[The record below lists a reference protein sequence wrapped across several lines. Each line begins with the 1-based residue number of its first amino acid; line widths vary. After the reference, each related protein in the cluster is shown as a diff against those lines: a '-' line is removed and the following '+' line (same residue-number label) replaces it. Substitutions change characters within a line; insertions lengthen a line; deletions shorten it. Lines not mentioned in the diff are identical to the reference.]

1 LQAEVSEYVRRV
13 RETSYEQLRQH
24 LLGAQFNSKDIDSV
38 LLNSLTSLS
47 TMPFTSMSPAL
58 KRMAMG
64 RETAD
69 MQRGIRTE
77 HSVLNYDYNILV
89 TEIHYPAAIGLQPY
103 EPSFGLLPPS
113 LGHQDIKPS
122 PETEIMQ
129 TSRTYTR
136 LA

>member
-1 LQAEVSEYVRRV
+1 
-13 RETSYEQLRQH
+13 
-24 LLGAQFNSKDIDSV
+24 
-38 LLNSLTSLS
+38 
-47 TMPFTSMSPAL
+47 
-58 KRMAMG
+58 MAMG